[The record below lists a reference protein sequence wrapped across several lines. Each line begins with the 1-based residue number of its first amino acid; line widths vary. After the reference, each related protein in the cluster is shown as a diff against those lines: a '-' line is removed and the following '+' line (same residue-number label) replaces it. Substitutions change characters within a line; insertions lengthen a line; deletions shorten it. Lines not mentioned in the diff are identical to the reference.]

1 MLALLSA
8 SRALETYPIHLADVL
23 TLHIPTWVDL
33 VSELSHVRATDA
45 EGCP

>member
-8 SRALETYPIHLADVL
+8 GRALETCPIHLADVL
-23 TLHIPTWVDL
+23 TLHVPTWVDL